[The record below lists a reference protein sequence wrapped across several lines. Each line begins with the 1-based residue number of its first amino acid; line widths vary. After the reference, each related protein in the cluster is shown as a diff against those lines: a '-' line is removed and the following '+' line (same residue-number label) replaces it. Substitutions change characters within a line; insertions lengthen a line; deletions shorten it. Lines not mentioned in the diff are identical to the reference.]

1 MRYIILVILFVVT
14 LYAEQSKSKHILLLN
29 SYNQSMSWVQNIT
42 KSVYDVLEPDK
53 NNYIIHIENMDTKRI
68 YNPSY
73 LKQLKAIYTNKY
85 KNIKFDLI
93 LSSDNNAFDFLRS
106 NRNDIFGKVPVSF
119 SGVNFFKDSDLS
131 GYELYTGITEE
142 FDVLGTLNLAMK
154 LKPNTK
160 EIFIINDYL
169 KTGVAWRKT
178 IQERLKGFD
187 KNVKITYSKNDS
199 ISNLQD
205 TLKNLSSDT
214 IVLLGAYFKDKD
226 GTFFTYEK
234 IGEILSANSKVPVFC
249 LLEFNLNKGVL
260 GGNVIGGYYQG
271 EAMSKIA
278 KKILDGVPVSSIPV
292 QKTGA
297 TKTIFDYIELEKYN
311 INIQDLPSNTLVINK
326 PLSYFNKHK
335 FIILTS
341 FAIISLLM
349 IIIVILLLN
358 IKQKKIS
365 QEKLKQ
371 SKNVIKNLNITLEDK
386 IHKRTQ
392 QLENSNEEL
401 QTSLTH
407 LKLTQNKLIES
418 EKMASLGG
426 LVAGV
431 AHEINT
437 PIGIGLTGITYLLEI
452 TQKIKKEYNQDQI
465 TEEAFKEYLIQCEEL
480 STTISSNLFKTAQLV
495 KSFKQVAVDRD
506 SEEKREFNLADYMH
520 EVIASLNSIIKK
532 ANVSINIQC
541 DEGISL
547 NSYPGAYSQLLS
559 NLISNSI
566 EHGFKN
572 KNQGVITIN
581 ITSESDLLTIIYT
594 DDGIGITKEN
604 KAKIFDPFYTTNR
617 FKGGKGLGLNIIYNI
632 VTSNLNGNI
641 ECACEQDIGAKFIII
656 LPLELN

>member
-1 MRYIILVILFVVT
+1 MKYLILIILLIVN
-14 LYAEQSKSKHILLLN
+14 LYPAESKGKHILLLN

-68 YNPSY
+68 YSPTY
-73 LKQLKAIYTNKY
+73 LKQLKKIYMNKY
-85 KNIKFDLI
+85 KDIQFDLI
-93 LSSDNNAFDFLRS
+93 LSSDNNAFDFLRA

-119 SGVNFFKDSDLS
+119 SGVNFFKDSDLN
-131 GYELYTGITEE
+131 GHEKYTGITEE
-142 FDVLGTLNLAMK
+142 FDVVGTLNIALK
-154 LKPNTK
+154 LRPNTK

-169 KTGVAWRKT
+169 KTGIAWRKT
-178 IQERLKGFD
+178 IKERLVDFNED
-187 KNVKITYSKNDS
+187 IKISYSKNDT
-199 ISNLQD
+199 IANLQKKLD
-205 TLKNLSSDT
+205 SLSSDT

-226 GTFFTYEK
+226 GAFFTYEK
-234 IGEILSANSKVPVFC
+234 IGEILSLHSKVPVFC

-278 KKILDGVPVSSIPV
+278 KKILDGVPVGSISV

-311 INIQDLPSNTLVINK
+311 INLENLPSNALIINE
-326 PLSYFNKHK
+326 PISYFAKHK

-341 FAIISLLM
+341 IAIISLLM
-349 IIIVILLLN
+349 VIIIILLLN
-358 IKQKKIS
+358 IKQKKSS

-371 SKNVIKNLNITLEDK
+371 SKDEIHDLNKTLEDK

-392 QLENSNEEL
+392 ELENSNEEL
-401 QTSLTH
+401 QTSLSH
-407 LKLTQNKLIES
+407 LKQTQNKLIES

-452 TQKIKKEYNQDQI
+452 TQNIKKQYNEDEI
-465 TEEAFKEYLIQCEEL
+465 TEEAFKDYLMQSEDL
-480 STTISSNLFKTAQLV
+480 SSTISSNLFKTAQLV

-506 SEEKREFNLADYMH
+506 REEKREFNLSDYIK
-520 EVIASLNSIIKK
+520 EVISSLNNIIKK
-532 ANVSINIQC
+532 ANVKINILC
-541 DEGISL
+541 DEGIAL
-547 NSYPGAYSQLLS
+547 NSYPGAYSQLIT

-572 KNQGVITIN
+572 KDSGNIVIN
-581 ITSESDLLTIIYT
+581 VKCDGNLLSIIYT
-594 DDGIGITKEN
+594 DDGIGISEQN

-632 VTSNLNGNI
+632 VTSNLKGNI
-641 ECACEQDIGAKFIII
+641 ECACDEDIGAKFIIT
-656 LPLELN
+656 LPLELI